1 MKDDKKKE
9 KKINVNNINE
19 MTSIG
24 TKILK
29 ILYFLIIILAIYA
42 ITLINKEWGVFSF
55 ILTILSVISP
65 LFIGI
70 IIAYLLNPL
79 INRMTKNKKM
89 SRAVATSIVFIVLLI
104 IIYLSCSYLFP
115 VVGKEIKDLIKYL
128 PTLID
133 QINDFINGILNKL
146 NISGLSSDITNSIK
160 NTVTES
166 LTSLTTSIPN
176 HMFGAISNV
185 VKDVLLFLFGLVI
198 SFYLLIDFDRAED
211 NIYIFIPK
219 KYRKDAHYLLST
231 ISEQI
236 YSFVKGTGFI
246 ALLVFIVSA
255 ICFGFAGLRAAIF
268 FALWNAITNIIPY
281 VGPYIGGIPIVA
293 VAFAT
298 DYKLGIIILIIVL
311 AIQLLESYILNP
323 IVMSKTM
330 KLHPVTII
338 ISLLIFEYF
347 FGIIGMLVATPLTAI
362 LKTII
367 LFIDDKLKLR
377 ERLRKRNSFGDDL

>member
-1 MKDDKKKE
+1 MKDNDKKKIDV
-9 KKINVNNINE
+9 KNINE

-42 ITLINKEWGVFSF
+42 VTLINKEWGIFKF

-79 INRMTKNKKM
+79 INRMTRNKKM
-89 SRAVATSIVFIVLLI
+89 NRTVATSIVFIILLI
-104 IIYLSCSYLFP
+104 VIYLSCSYLFP
-115 VVGKEIKDLIKYL
+115 VIGKEVRDLIKYI
-128 PTLID
+128 PNVID
-133 QINDFINGILNKL
+133 SVNDFINGILHKL
-146 NISGLSSDITNSIK
+146 NISGMSAELTESIK
-160 NTVTES
+160 NTITS
-166 LTSLTTSIPN
+166 GLTSFTTDIPN
-176 HMFGAISNV
+176 HMFGAISSV
-185 VKDVLLFLFGLVI
+185 IKDVILILFGFVI
-198 SFYLLIDFDRAED
+198 SFYLLIDFDRAQD
-211 NIYIFIPK
+211 YIYVFVPK
-219 KYRKDAHYLLST
+219 KYRKDVHYLLST

-236 YSFVKGTGFI
+236 FSFVKGTGFV

-255 ICFGFAGLRAAIF
+255 VCFGCAGLRAAIF

-281 VGPYIGGIPIVA
+281 IGPYIGGIPIVA

-311 AIQLLESYILNP
+311 AIQLIESYILSP

-338 ISLLIFEYF
+338 ISLLIFDYF
-347 FGIIGMLVATPLTAI
+347 FGIIGMLIATPLTAI
-362 LKTII
+362 IKTII
-367 LFIDDKLKLR
+367 LFIDEKLNIR
-377 ERLRKRNSFGDDL
+377 DRLRIRNSFGDDL